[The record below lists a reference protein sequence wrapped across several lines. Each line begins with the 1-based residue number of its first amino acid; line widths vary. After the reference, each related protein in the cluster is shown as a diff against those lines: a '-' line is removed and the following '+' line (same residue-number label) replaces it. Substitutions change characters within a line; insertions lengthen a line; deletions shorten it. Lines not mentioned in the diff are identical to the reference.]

1 MPIIHPYKMPSS
13 PLKAAILVVSDTAFH
28 DPSTDRSG
36 ALLTDT
42 FATEGNEQWIVSHTD
57 IVPDDVLQIQSAVLR
72 WCDGGDFVNL
82 VITTGGTGFAVMD
95 CTPEAIG
102 GLLHRQA
109 PGLV

>member
-1 MPIIHPYKMPSS
+1 MPST
-13 PLKAAILVVSDTAFH
+13 PLRATILVVSDTAFH

-36 ALLTDT
+36 AILSDT
-42 FATEGNEQWIVSHTD
+42 FAAEGNEQWVVPHTE

-72 WCDGGDFVNL
+72 WCDGLNYVNL
-82 VITTGGTGFAVMD
+82 VVTTGGTGFAVMD

-102 GLLHRQA
+102 VLLHRQA